1 MDPKPSGLRAPAAAG
16 PVDPDLIPA
25 EGDLVRPVEDS
36 MDFVAEIVGD
46 ESRQGQRV
54 QAGPILKLMYDA
66 AVAVAFRHCGR
77 RPVLVRLDRIDLTR
91 RIRHMELLRVEGRLV
106 EVGSSSMV
114 VEVRCF
120 SKKPAERDFAPSH
133 VGFYTMVA
141 IDPEGQPSRNIPK
154 LSYDTPRGVE
164 AKALTAHRR
173 AELLERQQALAW
185 IERADRFT
193 VEDVVEPDPVARL
206 DRVPPEQTLIQ
217 VKSQLTPLGGAPD
230 GRIRGGDLLVWLDR
244 VATYT
249 ARNFTR
255 NDHAITLSV
264 NDVQLKRP
272 LHSTDRIE
280 LQARVVYV
288 RTHTLE
294 VSIDITVH
302 TLNGPP
308 WFLGSVD
315 FLILN
320 YDSSGEKLRIST
332 GLLLEES
339 DQDGLR
345 RYLKARTRYSFW
357 KSNPESHLIQ
367 SLG

>member
-1 MDPKPSGLRAPAAAG
+1 MDPIPMAPKANPALGTLASDPT
-16 PVDPDLIPA
+16 PVD
-25 EGDLVRPVEDS
+25 GGQVRTVEDS

-46 ESRQGQRV
+46 ENRQGQRV

-77 RPVLVRLDRIDLTR
+77 RSVLVRLDRIDLTR
-91 RIRHMELLRVEGRLV
+91 RIRHMDLLRLEGRLI

-120 SKKPAERDFAPSH
+120 CQKPAERQLAPSH

-154 LSYDTPRGVE
+154 VSYETARGVE
-164 AKALTAHRR
+164 AKALAAHRR
-173 AELLERQQALAW
+173 AELAERQQALAW
-185 IERADRFT
+185 IDQADRFR
-193 VEDVVEPDPVARL
+193 VDDVVEPDPVPRQ
-206 DRVPPEQTLIQ
+206 DRVHPEQTLIQ
-217 VKSQLTPLGGAPD
+217 VKSQITPLGGAPD

-255 NDHAITLSV
+255 NDHAITISL

-280 LQARVVYV
+280 LQSRVVYV
-288 RTHTLE
+288 RSHTLE

-302 TLNGPP
+302 TLNGAP
-308 WFLGSVD
+308 WSLGSVE

-320 YDSSGEKLRIST
+320 YDSSGEKQRITT

-339 DQDGLR
+339 DQEGLR

-367 SLG
+367 LLG

>member
-1 MDPKPSGLRAPAAAG
+1 MD
-16 PVDPDLIPA
+16 
-25 EGDLVRPVEDS
+25 
-36 MDFVAEIVGD
+36 
-46 ESRQGQRV
+46 
-54 QAGPILKLMYDA
+54 
-66 AVAVAFRHCGR
+66 
-77 RPVLVRLDRIDLTR
+77 
-91 RIRHMELLRVEGRLV
+91 LLRVEGRLI

-120 SKKPAERDFAPSH
+120 CKKPTERDFVPSH

-141 IDPEGQPSRNIPK
+141 IDPEGQPSRNLPK
-154 LSYDTPRGVE
+154 LSYETVQGLE
-164 AKALTAHRR
+164 AKNLAAHRR
-173 AELLERQQALAW
+173 GELAERQQALAW
-185 IERADRFT
+185 IDQADRFT
-193 VEDVVEPDPVARL
+193 VEDVVEPDPVPRM
-206 DRVPPEQTLIQ
+206 DRVRPDETLIQ

-230 GRIRGGDLLVWLDR
+230 GRIRGGDLVVWLDR

-249 ARNFTR
+249 ARTFTH

-272 LHSTDRIE
+272 LHNTDRIE
-280 LQARVVYV
+280 LQSRVVYV
-288 RTHTLE
+288 RSHTME

-308 WFLGSVD
+308 WFLGSVE

-320 YDSSGEKLRIST
+320 YDSSGEKQRITT
-332 GLLLEES
+332 GLLLEED

-345 RYLKARTRYSFW
+345 RYLKARTRYQFW

-367 SLG
+367 KIG

>member
-1 MDPKPSGLRAPAAAG
+1 MDPKPAAAKLNPAFG
-16 PVDPDLIPA
+16 APDSDPVPA
-25 EGDLVRPVEDS
+25 DGEPVRSVDES
-36 MDFVAEIVGD
+36 MDFVAEIIGD

-77 RPVLVRLDRIDLTR
+77 RSVLVRLDRIDLTR
-91 RIRHMELLRVEGRLV
+91 RIRHMDLLRLEGRLI
-106 EVGSSSMV
+106 EAGSSSMV

-120 SKKPAERDFAPSH
+120 TQKPTERQLAASH

-154 LSYDTPRGVE
+154 LSYETARGVE
-164 AKALTAHRR
+164 AKALAAHRR
-173 AELLERQQALAW
+173 AELAERHQALAW
-185 IERADRFT
+185 IDQADGFR
-193 VEDVVEPDPVARL
+193 VEDVVEPDTVPRQDRL
-206 DRVPPEQTLIQ
+206 HPEQTLIQ

-255 NDHAITLSV
+255 NDHAITISV

-280 LQARVVYV
+280 LQSRVVYV

-308 WFLGSVD
+308 WSLGSVE
-315 FLILN
+315 FQILN
-320 YDSSGEKLRIST
+320 YDSSGEKQRITT
-332 GLLLEES
+332 GLVVEEA
-339 DQDGLR
+339 DQESLR

-367 SLG
+367 SMG

>member
-1 MDPKPSGLRAPAAAG
+1 
-16 PVDPDLIPA
+16 
-25 EGDLVRPVEDS
+25 
-36 MDFVAEIVGD
+36 
-46 ESRQGQRV
+46 
-54 QAGPILKLMYDA
+54 
-66 AVAVAFRHCGR
+66 
-77 RPVLVRLDRIDLTR
+77 RIDLTR

-120 SKKPAERDFAPSH
+120 TKKPTERDFAASH

-141 IDPEGQPSRNIPK
+141 IDPEGQPSRNLPK
-154 LSYDTPRGVE
+154 LSYDTPQGVE
-164 AKALTAHRR
+164 AKALTAHRK
-173 AELLERQQALAW
+173 AELAERQQALSW
-185 IERADRFT
+185 IDQANRFT

-206 DRVPPEQTLIQ
+206 DRVHPEQTLIN

-280 LQARVVYV
+280 LQSRVVYV

-294 VSIDITVH
+294 ISIDITVH
-302 TLNGPP
+302 TLNGAP
-308 WFLGSVD
+308 WYLGSVE
-315 FLILN
+315 FFILN
-320 YDSSGEKLRIST
+320 FDSSGEKLRITT
-332 GLLLEES
+332 GLVLEDS

-367 SLG
+367 SMG